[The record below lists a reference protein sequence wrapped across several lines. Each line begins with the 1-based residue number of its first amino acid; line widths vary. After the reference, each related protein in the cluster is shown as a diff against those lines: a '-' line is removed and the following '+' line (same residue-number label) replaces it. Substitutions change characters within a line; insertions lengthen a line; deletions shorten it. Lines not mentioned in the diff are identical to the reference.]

1 MLSEPEDINSGSG
14 YLSIAIHSTNRLR
27 VFSRNI
33 TKSCDSLNIFD
44 IKLLMFSPK
53 QTYRILAVDDIA
65 DNLFL
70 LQTALEL
77 EGFAVDVA
85 TSGTLALSKIKT
97 NPPDLLLLDV
107 MMPDMNGY
115 QVTQQIRQDEQLPTI
130 PILLITAAS
139 EIKAVENLAL
149 GVDDVIHKP
158 IDLDQL
164 VAKVKRFL
172 QLEQSL
178 ETDSSAI
185 SQASSRST
193 AS

>member
-1 MLSEPEDINSGSG
+1 M
-14 YLSIAIHSTNRLR
+14 
-27 VFSRNI
+27 
-33 TKSCDSLNIFD
+33 SL
-44 IKLLMFSPK
+44 PK

-97 NPPDLLLLDV
+97 APPDLLLLDV

-115 QVTQQIRQDEQLPTI
+115 EVTQQIRQDEQLPMI

-149 GVDDVIHKP
+149 GVNDVIHKP

-164 VAKVKRFL
+164 VAKVRRFL

-178 ETDSSAI
+178 ETDRNILAEMHSH
-185 SQASSRST
+185 ST
-193 AS
+193 ATSQQIK

>member
-1 MLSEPEDINSGSG
+1 
-14 YLSIAIHSTNRLR
+14 
-27 VFSRNI
+27 
-33 TKSCDSLNIFD
+33 
-44 IKLLMFSPK
+44 MFSPK